1 MAKAP
6 GQAGCEVLQ
15 RPSTGLRQPPRAAD
29 EGIVRIFARLLSR
42 LAAAAPLPRRTLAGA
57 VAMSACAALLTAAPA
72 GAIVETVGATKVGLQ
87 PRNLAFANDGAMSG
101 EFRDFG
107 GGPILPSTNT
117 YVIYWDPAAKL
128 HGNWEHI
135 VDVFMQSMGAESG
148 SLADVFAVDSQYTDP
163 ANRKASYQ
171 SSFHGAYT
179 DTNHYPSSGNC
190 TDPAP
195 LHGGK
200 AITCVTDKQIREQ
213 LETFLAQHKLP
224 KGIEDVY
231 YLLTPP
237 GVGVCLEAGHCSD
250 YPATPEEIEAIEA
263 EKSEPEAYEIYKH
276 SFCSYHSAIN
286 PNNATNGDASTV
298 LYAVIPWIARGE
310 GDYHLALQDQK
321 QAYDCQDGGFL
332 LNEKNSVLEKEHPT
346 ITTKEE
352 AEKRLAAEEKENKEL
367 TAAEEQHTKGLIT
380 QAELETKEKELK
392 AARAVREAEE
402 KKAREAREKSEGP
415 HEQEPNQDGLGE
427 DGSYDDGLADLL
439 VSQIGVEQQ
448 NIVTDPLLNGWQD
461 TAGNESTDEC
471 RNVFALTRGGSASAL
486 PFTEAGTLSNQTFAG
501 VNAYINDAFD
511 LAAEKREYPGVPCL
525 NGVNLKPQ
533 FTAPNPVNAGEV
545 VGFDGMESDITLD
558 AGTHFTAK
566 GEEET
571 TYPVFT
577 WNFGDGSP
585 EVSGFAPGAPSLNSP
600 EATPCET
607 PWLSPCAASTYH
619 TYQYGGKYTV
629 TLTVTDVGGN
639 TTSVARE
646 VTVVG
651 APRPSASGG
660 SSSGASTST
669 STSSTTAAAGAPS
682 TAGGAAPAGH
692 APVPPPV
699 AAAAIVKQTLHN
711 AIHKGLVVSYSVNEQ
726 VAGHFEVLLSSAT
739 AHRLGIGGAPAAGLP
754 AGSPTEVVIAKAILV
769 TTKGGHSAVHIAFS
783 KRTAARLARAHKVS
797 LMLRLVVRNA
807 ATANPLTTS
816 VVSSVTLTG

>member
-1 MAKAP
+1 M
-6 GQAGCEVLQ
+6 
-15 RPSTGLRQPPRAAD
+15 
-29 EGIVRIFARLLSR
+29 FARLLSR
-42 LAAAAPLPRRTLAGA
+42 LTTAPRLRRVILASGVVTSVC
-57 VAMSACAALLTAAPA
+57 VALVTAAPA

-87 PRNLAFANDGAMSG
+87 PRNLAFANDGAVSG

-107 GGPILPSTNT
+107 NGPILPSTNT
-117 YVIYWDPAAKL
+117 YVIYWDPTARL

-135 VDVFMQSMGAESG
+135 VDVFMQGMGAESG

-163 ANRKASYQ
+163 ANRNASYQ

-179 DTNHYPSSGNC
+179 DTNHYPASGNC

-213 LETFLAQHKLP
+213 LETFIAQHKLP

-263 EKSEPEAYEIYKH
+263 EKSEPEAYKLYKH

-286 PNNATNGDASTV
+286 PDNATNGDASTV
-298 LYAVIPWIARGE
+298 LYAVIPWIAGGA
-310 GDYHLALQDQK
+310 GDYHLASQDRT
-321 QAYDCQDGGFL
+321 QAYDCQDGAFL
-332 LNEKNSVLEKEHPT
+332 LNEKNSVLEKEHPKV
-346 ITTKEE
+346 TTKEE
-352 AEKRLAAEEKENKEL
+352 AEKRLAAEKKEDEEL
-367 TAAEEQHTKGLIT
+367 TAAEEQEEKGLISE
-380 QAELETKEKELK
+380 AELKTKKTELK
-392 AARAVREAEE
+392 TARIVREAEE

-415 HEQEPNQDGLGE
+415 REQESNQEGRGE
-427 DGSYDDGLADLL
+427 DGSYDNGLADLL

-471 RNVFALTRGGSASAL
+471 RNVFVLTRGGNSIAGEL
-486 PFTEAGTLSNQTFAG
+486 TEAGALFNQTFAG
-501 VNAYINDAFD
+501 RNAYINDAFD
-511 LAAEKREYPGVPCL
+511 LAALKREYPGIPCL
-525 NGVNLKPQ
+525 TGVNLKPQ
-533 FTAPNPVNAGEV
+533 FTAPNPVNTGEV

-600 EATPCET
+600 EATPCES

-639 TTSVARE
+639 TASETEE

-651 APRPSASGG
+651 PPRPSASGG
-660 SSSGASTST
+660 SSSPG
-669 STSSTTAAAGAPS
+669 STSSSTSAGSQSAGAGS
-682 TAGGAAPAGH
+682 SAGGH

-699 AAAAIVKQTLHN
+699 AAAAIPKQTLRS
-711 AIHKGLVVSYSVNEQ
+711 AARKGLVVSYSVNEQ

-739 AHRLGIGGAPAAGLP
+739 AHRLGISGARAVGLP
-754 AGSPTEVVIAKAILV
+754 AGSPSEVVIAKAILV
-769 TTKGGHSAVHIAFS
+769 TTKGGHNAVHIAFS

-797 LMLRLVVRNA
+797 LMLRLTVRNA
-807 ATANPLTTS
+807 ATANPLTTT
-816 VVSSVTLTG
+816 VVSSVTLNA